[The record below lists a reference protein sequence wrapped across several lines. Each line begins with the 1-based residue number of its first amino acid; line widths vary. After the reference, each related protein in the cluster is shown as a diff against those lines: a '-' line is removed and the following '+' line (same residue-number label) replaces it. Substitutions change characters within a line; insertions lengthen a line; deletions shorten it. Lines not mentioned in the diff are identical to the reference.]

1 MMVIEA
7 AAKIRMD
14 ERFSCQLRNGIVGAG
29 YFKVAMTR
37 DGTVAEYVV
46 MLRIFSL
53 SELENRRRNCL
64 GSLMFSYC
72 WRAGLKGSDPRTCVM
87 GSALCLPTSILQ
99 GCNTLSARTLEKGVS
114 LKRMDMCNINPF
126 VITHLRD

>member
-14 ERFSCQLRNGIVGAG
+14 ERFSCQLRNGMVGAG

-46 MLRIFSL
+46 MLRIFFL
-53 SELENRRRNCL
+53 SELENRERNCL

-99 GCNTLSARTLEKGVS
+99 GCNEPDLKS
-114 LKRMDMCNINPF
+114 LCF
-126 VITHLRD
+126 

>member
-1 MMVIEA
+1 MVIEA

-53 SELENRRRNCL
+53 SELEDRERNCL
-64 GSLMFSYC
+64 GSLM
-72 WRAGLKGSDPRTCVM
+72 L
-87 GSALCLPTSILQ
+87 LQ
-99 GCNTLSARTLEKGVS
+99 EGWTQGVRPPHMRHGIS
-114 LKRMDMCNINPF
+114 SML
-126 VITHLRD
+126 TH